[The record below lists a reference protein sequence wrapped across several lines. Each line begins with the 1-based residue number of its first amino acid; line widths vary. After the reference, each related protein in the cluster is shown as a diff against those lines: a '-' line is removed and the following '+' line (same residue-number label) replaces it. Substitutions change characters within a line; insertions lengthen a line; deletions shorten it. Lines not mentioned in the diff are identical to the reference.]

1 MSDKSNPV
9 RRRSVLRGIA
19 TTSALSG
26 VATTV
31 ATADGR
37 GAGRPTGREIE
48 RALLVTAD
56 HMTFHEDNTLSVDD
70 VRARSDGVSPRR
82 VRTATK
88 FETMHNLLI
97 DSLGSAESPSQ
108 SDRYRGLQ
116 SWFEPYFQ
124 LVASGKATKR
134 VQPGTAESGS
144 ALNRDVGTAVDGGC
158 GGTTRDPHDCPPYV
172 PTADGPW
179 GTKSAVQ
186 DVLVGK
192 GFHETEEYV
201 NQYDGDGTS
210 YTKWVSAYDCLP
222 GSFRTHGIIFQV
234 ESGWLYKTQTPEPNP
249 EVYDYL
255 WPTAEWPNYVYW
267 WHTEFC

>member
-19 TTSALSG
+19 TASALSG

-48 RALLVTAD
+48 RALLMTAD
-56 HMTFHEDNTLSVDD
+56 YMTLHEDNTLSVDD

-124 LVASGKATKR
+124 LVASGKPRKAIRPET
-134 VQPGTAESGS
+134 TEAGS
-144 ALNRDVGTAVDGGC
+144 ALDRDGVGTLDGGC
-158 GGTTRDPHDCPPYV
+158 GGTRKDPHNCPGRSV
-172 PTADGPW
+172 TTDGPW
-179 GTKSAVQ
+179 DSQSAVQ
-186 DVLVGK
+186 NALVNK
-192 GFHETEEYV
+192 GFHETAGYASG
-201 NQYDGDGTS
+201 YAGDGRD
-210 YTKWVSAYDCLP
+210 YTKGVDASGCSSP
-222 GSFRTHGIIFQV
+222 KFRTHVIIF
-234 ESGWLYKTQTPEPNP
+234 EDGGDWLYNTQTPEPNP
-249 EVYDYL
+249 EVLDYV
-255 WPTAEWPNYVYW
+255 WPTVTWGTYVEW